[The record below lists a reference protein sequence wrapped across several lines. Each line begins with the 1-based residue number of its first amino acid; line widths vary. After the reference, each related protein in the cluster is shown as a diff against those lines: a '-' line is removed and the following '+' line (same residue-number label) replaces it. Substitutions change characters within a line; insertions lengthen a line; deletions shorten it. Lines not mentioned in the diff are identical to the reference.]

1 MLTLKAEMVSKIYQA
16 GETAVHAVDN
26 VSLGVEKGEIIVI
39 LGKSRSGKSTF
50 LNILGG
56 IEIPDAGK
64 VFVDGEDLFALS
76 EKRRT
81 EIRGRKIGFIFQA
94 YNLIPE
100 LPLLENVRLPFEIQG
115 RPYDNKYEDE
125 LFEMLELKDRLQFY
139 PGQLSGG
146 QQQRAAAVRALLLRP
161 SIILAD
167 EPTGNLD
174 KASGERMIKL
184 FEQTNRELAQ
194 TYIIV
199 THDEDWKSIAHKVF
213 YMSDGRIEDG

>member
-39 LGKSRSGKSTF
+39 LGKSGSGKSTF

-94 YNLIPE
+94 YNLMPE

-146 QQQRAAAVRALLLRP
+146 QQQRASVRALLLRP